1 MFSFINTRYHI
12 SPLENIDFDTK
23 PTNQKDKV
31 IQPTSKKE
39 QKISNSAR
47 IVTTLFSIII
57 VAMMIVS
64 ILQIGK

>member
-12 SPLENIDFDTK
+12 SPLENIDFETR

-39 QKISNSAR
+39 QQISNNAR
-47 IVTTLFSIII
+47 VVITLFSIFI
-57 VAMMIVS
+57 VAIMIVS

>member
-23 PTNQKDKV
+23 PTSQKDEV

-39 QKISNSAR
+39 QKISNNAR
-47 IVTTLFSIII
+47 VVISLFSIFI

-64 ILQIGK
+64 ILQIDK

>member
-23 PTNQKDKV
+23 PTHQKDKV

-57 VAMMIVS
+57 VAMIIVS
-64 ILQIGK
+64 ILQR

>member
-23 PTNQKDKV
+23 TTNQKDKV

-39 QKISNSAR
+39 QQISNNAR
-47 IVTTLFSIII
+47 VVITLFSIFI
-57 VAMMIVS
+57 VAIMIVS

>member
-1 MFSFINTRYHI
+1 MFNFINTRYHI

-31 IQPTSKKE
+31 IQPTS
-39 QKISNSAR
+39 QNDSTISNAR
-47 IVTTLFSIII
+47 VVITLFSIFI
-57 VAMMIVS
+57 VAMIFVS

>member
-23 PTNQKDKV
+23 PTHQKDKV

-39 QKISNSAR
+39 QQISNNAR
-47 IVTTLFSIII
+47 VFITLFSIFI
-57 VAMMIVS
+57 VAMIFVS

>member
-23 PTNQKDKV
+23 STNQKDEV

-39 QKISNSAR
+39 QKISNNVR
-47 IVTTLFSIII
+47 IFIVLFSIFI